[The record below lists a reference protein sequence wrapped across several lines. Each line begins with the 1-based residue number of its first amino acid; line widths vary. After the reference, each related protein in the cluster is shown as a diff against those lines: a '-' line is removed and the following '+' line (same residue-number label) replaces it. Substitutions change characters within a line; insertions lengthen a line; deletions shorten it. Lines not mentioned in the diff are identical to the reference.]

1 LRPALRPAVPALLGA
16 VAGVLALS
24 GCGGVNAALSREW
37 ATVSFRPDVTTA
49 TIAAAGRAC
58 GTGPGL
64 RPAPVPAVP
73 GTAAAPSALRYDVSR
88 ASPAD
93 LARFQRCLLVQFPHA
108 VLGVSLKDRASQ
120 S

>member
-1 LRPALRPAVPALLGA
+1 LRRLLRPALPALLGA
-16 VAGVLALS
+16 AGVLALG

-37 ATVSFRPDVTTA
+37 ATVTFRPDVTTA

-64 RPAPVPAVP
+64 RPAAVPAVP
-73 GTAAAPSALRYDVSR
+73 GTAAAPSSLRYDVSG

-93 LARFQRCLLVQFPHA
+93 LARFQRCLLLHFPQA
-108 VLGVSLKDRASQ
+108 VLGVSLKDMAGQ
-120 S
+120 G